1 MSRGVLI
8 NTLDTYIGTALY
20 EEFLGEN
27 PSESAYELYGTWH
40 SKDDSG
46 KPAFIKKMLKR
57 SKPVLFRK
65 YMREKMDCYIF
76 DLHS

>member
-40 SKDDSG
+40 SKDESS
-46 KPAFIKKMLKR
+46 KPAFIKKMLNVTKTKR
-57 SKPVLFRK
+57 KCPISKILNIDMVRQ
-65 YMREKMDCYIF
+65 
-76 DLHS
+76 

>member
-27 PSESAYELYGTWH
+27 PSESLQNPLMNYMEHGIQKMNPQSLH
-40 SKDDSG
+40 LL
-46 KPAFIKKMLKR
+46 KK
-57 SKPVLFRK
+57 
-65 YMREKMDCYIF
+65 C
-76 DLHS
+76 

>member
-46 KPAFIKKMLKR
+46 KPAFIKK
-57 SKPVLFRK
+57 
-65 YMREKMDCYIF
+65 C
-76 DLHS
+76 

>member
-27 PSESAYELYGTWH
+27 PAESAYELYGTWH
-40 SKDDSG
+40 SKDDSS

-57 SKPVLFRK
+57 NTCVKKWIAMSLICTVG
-65 YMREKMDCYIF
+65 D
-76 DLHS
+76 